1 MSMARHHS
9 ISSLRQGALRR
20 LPRPIFD
27 YLEGGADDEVGLHRA
42 TSAFRDYELL
52 PRALVDVSSLRT
64 ETELFGRR
72 IPWPLMLS
80 PTGLTRLF
88 HPEAERAVAQAASA
102 AGLPYCLST
111 LGTSTIEE
119 FGAWTTAPKLFQFYI
134 FKDRG
139 LTVEL
144 VERVRAAGYDGLVL
158 TVDNVMSGKRERDL
172 INGLSVPPR
181 LTPRGFLGF
190 ALKPGWSLPA
200 LFGPKFEFA
209 NITHRASAVPGS
221 AVSPQAFINA
231 QFDRS
236 LTWKDVEWLAARWD
250 RSLAVKGILRPEDAR
265 RAAEAGADTVIV
277 SNHGGRQLGTPAPP
291 IEQIAPVAEAVRGRV
306 KIICDGGV
314 RRGADILKAL
324 ALGADGC
331 AIGRP
336 YLYGLTVGGEAG
348 VRRAL
353 DILLDEFT
361 RTMVLMGVSDIAAL
375 GPELVRN
382 RAAEVGSAVL
392 ERAVA

>member
-1 MSMARHHS
+1 MNVARPHS
-9 ISSLRQGALRR
+9 IASLRERAARR
-20 LPRPIFD
+20 LPAPIFD
-27 YLEGGADDEVGLHRA
+27 YLEGGAEDEVGLRRA
-42 TSAFRDYELL
+42 VSAFDDCEFL

-119 FGAWTTAPKLFQFYI
+119 FGAWTGAPKLFQFYI

-144 VERVRAAGYDGLVL
+144 ADRAREAGYDGLVL

-172 INGLSVPPR
+172 VNGLSVPPR
-181 LTPRGFLGF
+181 LTPQGFLGF
-190 ALKPGWSLPA
+190 ALKPRWSLPA
-200 LFGPKFEFA
+200 LFGRKFDFA
-209 NITHRASAVPGS
+209 NIAHRIDAAAG
-221 AVSPQAFINA
+221 AALSPQAFINA

-236 LTWKDVEWLAARWD
+236 LTWKDVEWLAGRWD
-250 RSLAVKGILRPEDAR
+250 GALAVKGILTADDAR
-265 RAAEAGADTVIV
+265 RVGEAGADTVIV
-277 SNHGGRQLGTPAPP
+277 SNHGGRQLGTAVPP
-291 IEQIAPVAEAVRGRV
+291 IEQIAPIADAVSGRL

-314 RRGADILKAL
+314 RRGADIVKAL
-324 ALGADGC
+324 ALGADAC

-336 YLYGLTVGGEAG
+336 YLYGLAAGGEAG
-348 VRRAL
+348 VRQAIE
-353 DILLDEFT
+353 ILHDEFT
-361 RTMVLMGVSDIAAL
+361 RTMVLTGVADIAAL
-375 GPELVRN
+375 GPDLLRHR
-382 RAAEVGSAVL
+382 RAPGRSDAADL
-392 ERAVA
+392 KL